1 MSEATKTPVPGV
13 RQRPW
18 EELAPEALEEALSAL
33 APHLP
38 GVADEI
44 IDAIGSEVPAYA
56 RPLEGTFGENI
67 RRGVDEALWQFNEMV
82 RSPDAGRG
90 AGRNIY
96 VALGRGEFREGRSL
110 EALLAA
116 YRVGARVAWRRLS
129 EAGLAAG
136 LSPEV
141 LVVLAESIFAYI
153 DELSAE
159 SAEGFAQ
166 EQAARAGEAERR
178 RAEVVDL
185 LLAQPPVEGT
195 VLETA
200 AEAAGWRVPRGIAVV
215 VWRPGARRR
224 VVARLPLGSLAA
236 PTQGVMC
243 AIVPDPDA
251 PGRRGELEAA
261 LERTPAGLGPAV
273 SREDAH
279 RSFRRA
285 AEALALA
292 EELSQDGLVAADE
305 HRLELLLHSDPALI
319 GEIAIERLS
328 PLRDETP
335 LSRERLEAT
344 LLAWL
349 RHDGSVPAAA
359 EELHVHP
366 QTVRYRLGRLREL
379 FGAALDDPDA
389 RFELEVALR
398 ARAA

>member
-1 MSEATKTPVPGV
+1 MAEAIKDGV
-13 RQRPW
+13 VRKRPW
-18 EELAPEALEEALSAL
+18 EELPPEALDEALATL

-44 IDAIGSEVPAYA
+44 IEAIASEVPAYA
-56 RPLEGTFGENI
+56 RPMEGAFGENV
-67 RRGVDEALWQFNEMV
+67 RRGVDQALSQFNEMV
-82 RSPDAGRG
+82 RRPGADRG
-90 AGRNIY
+90 AGRNVY
-96 VALGRGEFREGRSL
+96 VALGRGEVREGRSL

-141 LVVLAESIFAYI
+141 LIVLAESIFAYI

-178 RAEVVDL
+178 RAEVLEL
-185 LLAQPPVEGT
+185 LLSVPPVETT
-195 VLETA
+195 VLESA
-200 AEAAGWRVPRGIAVV
+200 ADAAGWHVPTRMAILA
-215 VWRPGARRR
+215 WRPDARRR
-224 VVARLPLGSLAA
+224 VAARLPLGSLAA
-236 PTQGVMC
+236 PAEGIMC
-243 AIVPDPDA
+243 AVVPDPEA
-251 PGRRGELEAA
+251 PGRRGELQSA
-261 LERTPAGLGPAV
+261 LDRTPAGLGPSVA
-273 SREDAH
+273 REDAA

-292 EELSQDGLVAADE
+292 EERSQEGLLPADE
-305 HRLELLLHSDPALI
+305 HRVDVLLRSDASLVA
-319 GEIAIERLS
+319 EIAAERLS

-335 LSRERLEAT
+335 LSRERLQGT

-349 RHDGSVPAAA
+349 RHDGNVPAAA

-379 FGAALDDPDA
+379 LGPALDDPES
-389 RFELEVALR
+389 RFELELALR
-398 ARAA
+398 AGGA